1 MRGCSPKRLG
11 AAKEPGVVVSSD
23 SKAHQ
28 RSSKLSQDALVEA
41 HGQQRVAYD
50 LGLGFVRSHPHTV
63 RGPGPVDSGRVL
75 HCPLLDEEWVLGTR
89 NGLGP
94 TLSAMIP
101 LSSELPL
108 GESALRQGEDPA
120 PTPITGAPGGST
132 GTTQRRCHHLIP
144 IPEDDTF
151 LPAVSDAGL

>member
-11 AAKEPGVVVSSD
+11 AAKESGVVVSSD

-50 LGLGFVRSHPHTV
+50 LGLGFVRSHPCTV

-75 HCPLLDEEWVLGTR
+75 HCPLLNEEWVLG
-89 NGLGP
+89 N
-94 TLSAMIP
+94 A
-101 LSSELPL
+101 
-108 GESALRQGEDPA
+108 
-120 PTPITGAPGGST
+120 
-132 GTTQRRCHHLIP
+132 
-144 IPEDDTF
+144 
-151 LPAVSDAGL
+151 